1 MKSIDL
7 TTGKETKVLTLLAIP
22 IMGSSLLQFT
32 YNLIDMLL
40 VGRLGS
46 NAVASIGSSS
56 FFIGLG
62 FSINSLVVMGTA
74 IKVAHALGEK
84 DYIQVKKYINAG
96 STINLI
102 IAIAYGLL
110 LVFGGKYLIGFLK
123 LENAI
128 VERDAYYYLAI
139 NVPVFL
145 FNFFNILYSRIL
157 SSYGNNKLAFKINS
171 IGLVLNIIL
180 DPLFIYV

>member
-1 MKSIDL
+1 MSILYYNIVMKKISYYWKEIKMKSIDL

-62 FSINSLVVMGTA
+62 FAINSLVVMGTG

-84 DYIQVKKYINAG
+84 DYIKVKKYI
-96 STINLI
+96 
-102 IAIAYGLL
+102 
-110 LVFGGKYLIGFLK
+110 
-123 LENAI
+123 
-128 VERDAYYYLAI
+128 
-139 NVPVFL
+139 
-145 FNFFNILYSRIL
+145 
-157 SSYGNNKLAFKINS
+157 
-171 IGLVLNIIL
+171 
-180 DPLFIYV
+180 